1 LRLLLA
7 LLTGGRSASAQQF
20 SVWGGGGAGSF
31 LSGGPRD
38 VEGQQFGALAIS
50 FAGDRLR
57 LRYIRGS
64 FEREKG
70 LPPNIG
76 DADVDYW
83 GGDVVLTRRLTRLP
97 VDLAVGVGHF
107 KEAAPARLEGE
118 SSGRVLVGRWGPRL
132 SAARDFP
139 VWKPLLVWTELDVN
153 YALYRPR
160 QVVAFLDAGIGLR
173 F

>member
-1 LRLLLA
+1 LLLA
-7 LLTGGRSASAQQF
+7 LLTGDRSASAQHV

-31 LSGGPRD
+31 LSGGSRD
-38 VEGQQFGALAIS
+38 AEGQKFGALAIS
-50 FAGDRLR
+50 FAEDRLR

-83 GGDVVLTRRLTRLP
+83 GGDVVLTRRLTQLP
-97 VDLAVGVGHF
+97 VDLAVGVDRF
-107 KEAAPARLEGE
+107 KEAAPARLEE
-118 SSGRVLVGRWGPRL
+118 ERSGRVFARRWGPHL
-132 SAARDFP
+132 SAARDFL
-139 VWKPLLVWTELDVN
+139 VWKPLRAWTELDFH
-153 YALYRPR
+153 YAPYRPR

>member
-1 LRLLLA
+1 LVLA
-7 LLTGGRSASAQQF
+7 LLTGGRFVFAQHV

-31 LSGGPRD
+31 LSGGPGD
-38 VEGQQFGALAIS
+38 VEGQKFGALAIS
-50 FAGDRLR
+50 LAEDRLR

-83 GGDVVLTRRLTRLP
+83 GGDVVLTRRLTRFP
-97 VDLAVGVGHF
+97 VELAVGVDRF
-107 KEAAPARLEGE
+107 KEAAPARLEE
-118 SSGRVLVGRWGPRL
+118 ARSGRVFVRRWGPHL

-139 VWKPLLVWTELDVN
+139 VWKPLQVWTEVDFN
-153 YALYRPR
+153 CAPYRPR